1 LSHIA
6 KERVLQVKWR
16 VCIICISHRMKLDNR
31 KILIGVIALT
41 LLLFPVVAFSTGP
54 LRIALG
60 LLFVIF
66 FPGYTLLS
74 ALFPRQDSLGGIER
88 LALSFG
94 LSIAV
99 VPLIGLV
106 LNYTPWGIRLYPI
119 LISITLF
126 ILITSAVGWY
136 RQRKLPAAERFSVT
150 FKASA
155 INWVGISKLDRGLSV
170 LLAVA
175 IVAALVS
182 LGYAVAAPK
191 QGERFSE
198 FYILG
203 IEGKA
208 EDYPWQVLLGEP
220 VEVVIG
226 AVNHEH
232 LPTSYQVAITIDG
245 VEKKRVDIGVLAHE
259 EKQERRVSII
269 PRSLG
274 ENRKVDFHLY
284 KNGEHEPYFEDPL
297 HLYVDV
303 VTFLVLN
310 AEGKA
315 GEYAEEVGQGE
326 PVELIIGVVNDEYQP
341 TSYRVEIRTD
351 GTLYKA
357 IDTDTLAY
365 REKWRE
371 TVSFIPWLQEEEQE
385 IQFWLYESDEAK
397 SYFEIPLTI
406 DIGVLLYPRCVV
418 AKPPPGDRF
427 TEFYVLNASGKSDL
441 YPWQADIGEPVQVIV
456 GIVNHEYERASY
468 RVKIKASGI
477 TVKEITTET
486 LTHGDKWEG
495 SVTFTPRM
503 WGKEE
508 LVEFW
513 LYKNAE
519 ADPYYEIPLYFFI
532 DILPEFYVL
541 SAEGERMAYTER
553 VTLGEPVEVIVGVVN
568 RQHEATTYRV
578 EMKVD
583 GVCVREETTGAL
595 NPRER
600 WEKRVSFTPRM
611 WSKQQKVEF
620 WLYKNGEA
628 EPCHEEPVYFH
639 IYVVLPW

>member
-1 LSHIA
+1 
-6 KERVLQVKWR
+6 
-16 VCIICISHRMKLDNR
+16 MKLDNR

-74 ALFPRQDSLGGIER
+74 ALFPRQESLGGIER

-136 RQRKLPAAERFSVT
+136 RQRKLPATERLSVT
-150 FKASA
+150 FGAGWLK
-155 INWVGISKLDRGLSV
+155 WGGISKLDRGLSV
-170 LLAVA
+170 LLAAA

-191 QGERFSE
+191 QGESFSE

-220 VEVVIG
+220 IEVVIG
-226 AVNHEH
+226 VVNHEH
-232 LPTSYQVAITIDG
+232 LPASYEAAISIDG
-245 VEKKRVDIGVLAHE
+245 VEKKRVDIGMLAHE

-269 PRSLG
+269 PQALG
-274 ENRKVDFHLY
+274 ENRKVDFYLY
-284 KNGEHEPYFEDPL
+284 KNGQDQPYFEDPL

-310 AEGKA
+310 AEGKP
-315 GEYAEEVGQGE
+315 GDYPEDVQQGE
-326 PVELIIGVVNDEYQP
+326 SIELVVGVLNDEDQP

-351 GTLYKA
+351 DTLYREISTEA
-357 IDTDTLAY
+357 LVY
-365 REKWRE
+365 HEKWQE
-371 TVSFIPWLQEEEQE
+371 KVSFIPWVQEEEQE
-385 IQFWLYESDEAK
+385 IQFWLYEDGEVEP
-397 SYFEIPLTI
+397 YFEIPLTI
-406 DIGVLLYPRCVV
+406 DIDVLLNPRCVV
-418 AKPPPGDRF
+418 AKPRPGDRF
-427 TEFYVLNASGKSDL
+427 TEFYVLNAGGKSDL
-441 YPWQADIGEPVQVIV
+441 YPWQASVGEPVEVIV
-456 GIVNHEYERASY
+456 GIVNHEYERADY
-468 RVKIKASGI
+468 QVKIRASSSP
-477 TVKEITTET
+477 VKEITTET
-486 LTHGDKWEG
+486 LAHGDRWEK
-495 SVTFTPRM
+495 SVTFTPGT

-513 LYKNAE
+513 LYKNGGAE
-519 ADPYYEIPLYFFI
+519 PYYQHPLYFFI
-532 DILPEFYVL
+532 DVLPEFYVL
-541 SAEGERMAYTER
+541 SAEGERMAYTES
-553 VTLGEPVEVIVGVVN
+553 VTLGEPVKVIVGVVN
-568 RQHEATTYRV
+568 RHHEATTYRV

-595 NPRER
+595 SHRDK

-611 WSKQQKVEF
+611 WGKQQKVEF

-628 EPCHEEPVYFH
+628 EPCHKEPLLFY
-639 IYVVLPW
+639 IDVVIPW

>member
-1 LSHIA
+1 
-6 KERVLQVKWR
+6 
-16 VCIICISHRMKLDNR
+16 MKLDNR

-60 LLFVIF
+60 LLFIIF

-74 ALFPRQDSLGGIER
+74 ALFPRQDSLSGVER

-126 ILITSAVGWY
+126 IFITSAVGWY

-170 LLAVA
+170 LLVVA

-198 FYILG
+198 FYVLN

-208 EDYPWQVLLGEP
+208 EDYPWQLLLGEP
-220 VEVVIG
+220 IEVVIG
-226 AVNHEH
+226 VVNHEH

-245 VEKKRVDIGVLAHE
+245 VEKKRVDIAVLAHE
-259 EKQERRVSII
+259 EKWERRVTII
-269 PRSLG
+269 PQVAG
-274 ENRKVDFHLY
+274 EKQRAGFYLY
-284 KNGEHEPYFEDPL
+284 KNGEDEPYFEDPL

-315 GEYAEEVGQGE
+315 GEYAEGLRQGE
-326 PVELIIGVVNDEYQP
+326 PVELIIGIVNDEYEP
-341 TSYRVEIRTD
+341 AGYRVEIRTD
-351 GTLYKA
+351 DALYKA
-357 IDTDTLAY
+357 ISSDMLAY
-365 REKWRE
+365 REKWWQ
-371 TVSFIPWLQEEEQE
+371 TISFVPSVQKQEQKIEV
-385 IQFWLYESDEAK
+385 WLYKTGEAK
-397 SYFEIPLTI
+397 PYFETPWSINI
-406 DIGVLLYPRCVV
+406 DVALYPRYVI

-427 TEFYVLNASGKSDL
+427 TEFYVLNAFGKSDV
-441 YPWQADIGEPVQVIV
+441 YPWQVSVGEPVEVIV

-468 RVKIKASGI
+468 RVEIKTSGI
-477 TVKEITTET
+477 PVEEITTET
-486 LTHGDKWEG
+486 LTHGDQWEG
-495 SVTFTPRM
+495 SVTFTPWM
-503 WGKEE
+503 G
-508 LVEFW
+508 
-513 LYKNAE
+513 
-519 ADPYYEIPLYFFI
+519 
-532 DILPEFYVL
+532 
-541 SAEGERMAYTER
+541 GTE
-553 VTLGEPVEVIVGVVN
+553 
-568 RQHEATTYRV
+568 
-578 EMKVD
+578 
-583 GVCVREETTGAL
+583 
-595 NPRER
+595 
-600 WEKRVSFTPRM
+600 
-611 WSKQQKVEF
+611 QKVEF
-620 WLYKNGEA
+620 WLYKNSEA
-628 EPCHEEPVYFH
+628 GPYYGSPLYFY
-639 IYVVLPW
+639 IDVISLP